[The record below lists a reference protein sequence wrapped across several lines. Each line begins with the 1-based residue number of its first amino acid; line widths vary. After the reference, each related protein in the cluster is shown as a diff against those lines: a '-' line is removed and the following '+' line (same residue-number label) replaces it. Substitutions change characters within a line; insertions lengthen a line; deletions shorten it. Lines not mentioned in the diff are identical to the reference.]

1 MSRVLLNPQ
10 WLKEE
15 QQAGELLAAEEKWRT
30 EREKE
35 TEREIKTGDSRER
48 ERYKE
53 REKVDESRRA
63 VRRGGGGRCS
73 GWLEVR

>member
-1 MSRVLLNPQ
+1 MLLNPQ

-15 QQAGELLAAEEKWRT
+15 RRACELLPAEEKWRT
-30 EREKE
+30 EREKD
-35 TEREIKTGDSRER
+35 TERDRKRDKRQETAERVRDIKR
-48 ERYKE
+48 E

-63 VRRGGGGRCS
+63 VRRGGGCS